1 MTKALF
7 PGIATLQW
15 EKVCNWEKNKKE
27 ENVIIC
33 EKKNVERK
41 KDLIKDLGSF
51 ILYNNHML
59 TISIDLHC

>member
-1 MTKALF
+1 MTKTLF

-15 EKVCNWEKNKKE
+15 EKVCNLEKIKGRKRDILRAKKS
-27 ENVIIC
+27 
-33 EKKNVERK
+33 
-41 KDLIKDLGSF
+41 LIRDLGSF